1 MLPLGQFETFTYDA
15 VGNMLTRRD
24 FNGKTTTFVY
34 DNRNRQLG
42 RTPDASLTGQTLI
55 TFTYS
60 NTSKRLTTTDASGLT
75 TYTYDYRDRV
85 LTKATPQGTLTYA
98 YQPNSLVASVVSSNA
113 DGISIGYAY
122 DSLNRLETVTE
133 RTSEAR

>member
-1 MLPLGQFETFTYDA
+1 MARPVSA
-15 VGNMLTRRD
+15 
-24 FNGKTTTFVY
+24 KIPAPKS
-34 DNRNRQLG
+34 G
-42 RTPDASLTGQTLI
+42 RSSRSTVV
-55 TFTYS
+55 
-60 NTSKRLTTTDASGLT
+60 TTTDASGLT